1 MKFSKD
7 YEIISEEKHYA
18 VFKDGSGVEQ
28 KVEIDEKLADMLENL
43 QRDESSSERYNR
55 MQTFSLDSLG
65 YEGEVFATY
74 DDCQLDKE
82 QTIEEKVRIVLKQM
96 KPKQAKLL
104 YEIIFM
110 NKKQEEIAAEEKVT
124 QGAISH
130 RFSVCKENFKKISKK
145 IFPKTSY
152 FGSFFS

>member
-28 KVEIDEKLADMLENL
+28 KVEIDEKLANELENL

-55 MQTFSLDSLG
+55 MQTFSIDSLD
-65 YEGEVFATY
+65 YEGEIYATY
-74 DDCQLDKE
+74 DDYQKGEEPTL
-82 QTIEEKVRIVLKQM
+82 IEKVEIVLNLM

-104 YEIIFM
+104 YEILFM
-110 NKKQEEIAAEEKVT
+110 KKKQVEIAKEENVS
-124 QGAISH
+124 QQAISQ
-130 RFSVCKENFKKISKK
+130 RFLVSKENFQTIFKKL
-145 IFPKTSY
+145 FPKTLY
-152 FGSFFS
+152 FG

>member
-7 YEIISEEKHYA
+7 YEIIAEEKRYA

-28 KVEIDEKLADMLENL
+28 KVEIDEKLANELENL

-65 YEGEVFATY
+65 YEGEIFATY
-74 DDCQLDKE
+74 DDYQKDRE
-82 QTIEEKVRIVLKQM
+82 QTIEEKVRIVLKLM

-104 YEIIFM
+104 CEIILM
-110 NKKQEEIAAEEKVT
+110 KKTQEEIAKEENVS
-124 QGAISH
+124 QQAISL
-130 RFSVCKENFKKISKK
+130 RFLAYKESFQKIFQNL
-145 IFPKTSY
+145 FPKTLY
-152 FGSFFS
+152 FDRFFS